1 MSRSYNMLVR
11 VHDVAP
17 EKVDR
22 VKKAANDEWDFDD
35 WHEAENILS
44 AYADDYL
51 SGGKTEEEFA
61 EQLAKA
67 IWVANGGY
75 CEVEV
80 VATYLENLPCETHTF
95 DEDQYAQLQSAAD
108 KTAEMQEDHNN
119 G

>member
-80 VATYLENLPCETHTF
+80 VATYLENLPCETYSFYENDFQRLTTV
-95 DEDQYAQLQSAAD
+95 SPS
-108 KTAEMQEDHNN
+108 TS
-119 G
+119 